1 LGFLQ
6 ESAVVAIATNGF
18 EGAIICCAYVTLPN
32 CDIAPAALQSELGK
46 VLPRYMLPTRW
57 MAMPELPKNANGKI
71 DSGRVKEQFPSAE
84 VA

>member
-1 LGFLQ
+1 
-6 ESAVVAIATNGF
+6 
-18 EGAIICCAYVTLPN
+18 
-32 CDIAPAALQSELGK
+32 
-46 VLPRYMLPTRW
+46 MLPTRW